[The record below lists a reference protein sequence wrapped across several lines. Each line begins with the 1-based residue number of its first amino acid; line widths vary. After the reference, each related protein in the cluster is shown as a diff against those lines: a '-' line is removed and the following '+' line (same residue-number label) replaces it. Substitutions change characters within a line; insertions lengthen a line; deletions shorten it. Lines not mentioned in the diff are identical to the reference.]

1 MHIFNKKTSIKDIM
15 NAADQAAEWVCSDW
29 PEGQGFQSSDRRAV
43 YRSALRDLIGAR
55 YVEMWVRGEVELDK
69 SELWQ
74 VQDIC
79 DIFIGKYLAD

>member
-1 MHIFNKKTSIKDIM
+1 
-15 NAADQAAEWVCSDW
+15 
-29 PEGQGFQSSDRRAV
+29 
-43 YRSALRDLIGAR
+43 
-55 YVEMWVRGEVELDK
+55 MWVRGEVELDK